1 MSTNYKRKVEYN
13 QQRNTLTIDIKAFG
27 LGLNE
32 DGASSLV
39 AKSMDD
45 FEDVMDFAFKSMQ
58 TIGIGMVEGVEIV
71 PWVDNPQFQLAA
83 GLADTLQVCP
93 KDDDGSNCNTVSTE
107 MKKMTLSSNAE
118 FIATLNRVMRGG
130 IDELYNLQQ
139 CRSLLHSF
147 PKCDNE
153 KVLVNH
159 KTDDTSSMTVGE
171 LKNELNE
178 EKITNALENV
188 QDYTTY
194 FYGPCLQALSSDY
207 GGQKGGTVM
216 VKSWYSTKE
225 CQDVTCTVPGVTVS
239 KEGKCAIDDT
249 ISSRNSVAQ
258 YCMPRLDE

>member
-1 MSTNYKRKVEYN
+1 
-13 QQRNTLTIDIKAFG
+13 
-27 LGLNE
+27 
-32 DGASSLV
+32 
-39 AKSMDD
+39 MDD
-45 FEDVMDFAFKSMQ
+45 FEDVMNFAFKSMQ

-71 PWVDNPQFQLAA
+71 PWVDNPQFQVAA

-93 KDDDGSNCNTVSTE
+93 KDDYDDDKDDDGNDGSDCNTVSTE

-130 IDELYNLQQ
+130 IDNLYNLQQ
-139 CRSLLHSF
+139 CRSLLHTF
-147 PKCDNE
+147 PKCDYG

-159 KTDDTSSMTVGE
+159 KTDDTSSKTVGE

-178 EKITNALENV
+178 EIITVALEYV

-216 VKSWYSTKE
+216 VKSWFSTKE
-225 CQDVTCTVPGVTVS
+225 CQDVTCTVPGVTIS
-239 KEGKCAIDDT
+239 KEGTCKMDDVAM
-249 ISSRNSVAQ
+249 SSTNSVAQ